1 MVVQLRNEVGRRLI
15 NLYETDQELGVYARV
30 NDDASNIMVT
40 IIYQIVGYDEVFT
53 INHVV
58 LSNKVLNYPI
68 NKRKVREYYGCY
80 SADRS
85 RFS

>member
-1 MVVQLRNEVGRRLI
+1 MLVQPEMRVGRTI
-15 NLYETDQELGVYARV
+15 NQFIHETDQELGVYARV

-53 INHVV
+53 INHVA

-68 NKRKVREYYGCY
+68 NKRKVREYYG
-80 SADRS
+80 SV
-85 RFS
+85 FS